1 MFDETL
7 EVFGFQ
13 KKTTNGHLTMVAKN
27 AVLPRIVSGFT
38 NFQKALIRMF
48 QTGERGGVGTQGL
61 CNGTNNF
68 VHYLFVR

>member
-1 MFDETL
+1 
-7 EVFGFQ
+7 
-13 KKTTNGHLTMVAKN
+13 MVAKK

-38 NFQKALIRMF
+38 NFQKALVHMF

-68 VHYLFVR
+68 VSLPFR